1 LKGFG
6 AMGEHVVLKID
17 GHVAEIRLNR
27 PRKINAVTS
36 EMAADLASMCARVD
50 ADEQVRVV
58 LVSGEGPRGFC
69 AGSDLNSLADYPSLM
84 AYRNRVE
91 YSAAFR
97 HLRKPAVAALTGWVL
112 GGGAEIALST
122 DIRIAD
128 TTARIGFPEVKNGWV
143 GGGAAT
149 QLLPR
154 LVGYGQ
160 AMYLQLLGEPIA
172 ADRALAIGLV
182 EEVVPAGKA
191 LDRAREICVA
201 IAALRPLA
209 VESVK
214 AAIRAALSV
223 PLEEGARLENE
234 LTTLCFAEGK
244 HMEGIEA
251 FNERRGPG
259 S

>member
-1 LKGFG
+1 
-6 AMGEHVVLKID
+6 MGENVLLTVE
-17 GHVAEIRLNR
+17 GNVAEVRLNR
-27 PRKINAVTS
+27 PEKINAVTS
-36 EMAADLASMCARVD
+36 EMAADIARICAE
-50 ADEQVRVV
+50 ADGNPEVRVV
-58 LVSGEGPRGFC
+58 LITGEGPRGFC
-69 AGSDLNSLADYPSLM
+69 AGSDLNSLAEYPTLL

-97 HLRKPAVAALTGWVL
+97 NLRKPAVSALSGWVL

-128 TTARIGFPEVKNGWV
+128 TTARIGFPEVRNGWV

-160 AMYLQLLGEPIA
+160 AMYLQLTGEPIGA
-172 ADRALAIGLV
+172 ERALQIGLV
-182 EEVVPAGKA
+182 EEVVAVGA
-191 LDRAREICVA
+191 ARSRAREICEGLA
-201 IAALRPLA
+201 RLKPAA

-214 AAIRAALSV
+214 AAVRAALSM
-223 PLEEGARLENE
+223 PLEAGVRYENE
-234 LTTLCFAEGK
+234 LTTLCFAEGQ
-244 HMEGIEA
+244 HLEA
-251 FNERRGPG
+251 INAFRQSRTPK